1 MKELTALPVT
11 FTEPANDGRIVVIEQ
26 VHQEKLKGG
35 VKPYSISLTV
45 QQEGE
50 NIVIPIV
57 ATEGERKTA
66 NSQLTLSIGEAR
78 ELADSLERAITDAQN
93 FVRYI

>member
-11 FTEPANDGRIVVIEQ
+11 FTEPANDRRTVVIEQ

-45 QQEGE
+45 QQENE
-50 NIVIPIV
+50 NIVIPLV

-66 NSQLTLSIGEAR
+66 NAQLTLSIGETQ
-78 ELADSLERAITDAQN
+78 ELIDYLERAITDAQD
-93 FVRYI
+93 FVRYG